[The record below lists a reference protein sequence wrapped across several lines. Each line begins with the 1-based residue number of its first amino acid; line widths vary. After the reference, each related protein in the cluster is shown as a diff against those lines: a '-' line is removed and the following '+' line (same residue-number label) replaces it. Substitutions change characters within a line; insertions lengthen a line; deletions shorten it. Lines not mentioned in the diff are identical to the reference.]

1 MTAKQKI
8 TVVGKNNFP
17 AILKEIHDPPEQ
29 LYVWGEIPDMPM
41 LAVVGT
47 RKASPY
53 GKQITPRLVQKLSR
67 AGLCIISGLA
77 YGIDALAHETA
88 LEAGGTT
95 VAVLGSG
102 LDRKSLYPRDHW
114 RLAERIVE
122 RGGAVI
128 SEYPEGTT
136 PERFHFSAR
145 HPIVAGM
152 SRGVLVVEA
161 PEKSGALITADL
173 AMQYDRDVFCIPGPI
188 TSPNSSGTNHLIQ
201 LGAKLVMNADDILE
215 EFGIVPVAK
224 NETEITALSE
234 THQKILTFL
243 GEGQKHVDEILVGT
257 GLDITMCNV
266 GLMELE
272 LSGFVKNLGG
282 GSYAKI

>member
-8 TVVGKNNFP
+8 AVVGKRDFP
-17 AILKEIHDPPEQ
+17 AMLKEIHDPPEE

-47 RKASPY
+47 RKTSPY
-53 GKQITPRLVQKLSR
+53 GKQVTPRLVQELSR
-67 AGLCIISGLA
+67 AGLCIVSGLA
-77 YGIDALAHETA
+77 YGIDALAHEAA
-88 LEAGGTT
+88 LETGGTT
-95 VAVLGSG
+95 VGVLGSG

-122 RGGAVI
+122 HGGAVI

-136 PERFHFSAR
+136 PERFHFPAR
-145 HPIVAGM
+145 NRIVAGM

-188 TSPNSSGTNHLIQ
+188 TSQNSSGTNRLIQ
-201 LGAKLVMNADDILE
+201 LGAKLVMNTDDILE

-243 GEGQKHVDEILVGT
+243 SEGQKHVDEILVGT